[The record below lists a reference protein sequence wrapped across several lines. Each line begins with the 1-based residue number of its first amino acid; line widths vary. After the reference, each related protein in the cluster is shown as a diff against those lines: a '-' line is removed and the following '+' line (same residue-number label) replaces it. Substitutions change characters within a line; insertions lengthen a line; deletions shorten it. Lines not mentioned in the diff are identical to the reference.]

1 MASEASFE
9 KISNFYP
16 IFPDLSREAI
26 YFLEP
31 INFAALQHVLSN
43 LSNISLKVISFDLR
57 ANSSISFLVFVEF

>member
-16 IFPDLSREAI
+16 IFPELSGEAI

-31 INFAALQHVLSN
+31 INFAALQHVLSIN
-43 LSNISLKVISFDLR
+43 SNILLKVISFDLR
-57 ANSSISFLVFVEF
+57 MNSSLNFLVIVKL